1 MCGRY
6 KITKPV
12 SKTSDIVKK
21 NIKVEDNDNYNA
33 HPTQKLPIIKSYTN
47 GKALE
52 LCEWGLI
59 PAWSKKLEKFS
70 PLINAR
76 KETLMEKITFKNLI
90 QTSRC
95 MILADGYYEWKRE
108 EKNKTP
114 YYFTKENNELMFLA
128 AIHQNN
134 QFCIIT
140 REATEEISK
149 IHHREPL
156 IVNQSQINDYLNVK
170 KDAMEILNSIKPP
183 KLKFHAITK
192 DVNNP
197 VNNKPSLINKLNE

>member
-12 SKTSDIVKK
+12 SKTSDIVKT

-156 IVNQSQINDYLNVK
+156 IVNRSQINDYLNVK

>member
-12 SKTSDIVKK
+12 TKTIDLVKT
-21 NIKVEDNDNYNA
+21 NIKVENSDNFNA

-52 LCEWGLI
+52 LCEWGLV
-59 PAWSKKLEKFS
+59 PTWSKKLEKFS

-76 KETLMEKITFKNLI
+76 KETLMEKITFKSLI

-95 MILADGYYEWKRE
+95 LVLADGYYEWKRE

-114 YYFTKENNELMFLA
+114 FYFTKDNDELMFLA
-128 AIHQNN
+128 AIHQKN

-156 IVNQSQINDYLNVK
+156 ILNQNQINNFLNVK
-170 KDAMEILNSIKPP
+170 KDAIEVLNSIKPP
-183 KLKFHAITK
+183 KLKFHEITK

-197 VNNKPSLINKLNE
+197 INNNSSLIDKLN

>member
-6 KITKPV
+6 CVRKPV
-12 SKTSDIVKK
+12 SKTVNLVKT
-21 NIKVEDNDNYNA
+21 NIKVEDTDNYNA
-33 HPTQKLPIIKSYTN
+33 HPSQKLPVIRSYTN

-52 LCEWGLI
+52 LCQFGLI
-59 PAWSKKLEKFS
+59 PEWSKKLDKFS

-95 MILADGYYEWKRE
+95 IVLADGYYEWKRE
-108 EKNKTP
+108 EKIKTP
-114 YYFTKENNELMFLA
+114 YYFTKEDDQIMYFA
-128 AIHQNN
+128 GIHQNN

-140 REATEEISK
+140 REASEKISS
-149 IHHREPL
+149 IHHREPV
-156 IVNQSQINDYLNVK
+156 IINQSQINNYLNIK
-170 KDAMEILNSIKPP
+170 KNAIEILNSIKPP
-183 KLKFHAITK
+183 NLKFHEISK

-197 VNNKPSLINKLNE
+197 INNDPSIINPVN

>member
-12 SKTSDIVKK
+12 SKTIDLVKT
-21 NIKVEDNDNYNA
+21 NIKVEDNDNFNA

-52 LCEWGLI
+52 LCEWGLV

-95 MILADGYYEWKRE
+95 LILADGYYEWKRL
-108 EKNKTP
+108 EKNKIP
-114 YYFTKENNELMFLA
+114 YFFTKEDDSLMFFA
-128 AIHQNN
+128 GIYQNN

-140 REATEEISK
+140 KEASKEISE

-156 IVNQSQINDYLNVK
+156 IINQSQINNYLNLK
-170 KDAMEILNSIKPP
+170 KDAMEIMNSIKPP
-183 KLKFHAITK
+183 NLKYHEISK

-197 VNNKPSLINKLNE
+197 INNDQSLIKKIN

>member
-12 SKTSDIVKK
+12 SKTVDLVKT
-21 NIKVEDNDNYNA
+21 NIKVEDNENYNA

-52 LCEWGLI
+52 LCEWGLV
-59 PAWSKKLEKFS
+59 PGWSKKLDKFS

-95 MILADGYYEWKRE
+95 IVPADGYYEWKRE
-108 EKNKTP
+108 DKNKIP
-114 YYFTKENNELMFLA
+114 YYF
-128 AIHQNN
+128 
-134 QFCIIT
+134 
-140 REATEEISK
+140 S
-149 IHHREPL
+149 
-156 IVNQSQINDYLNVK
+156 K
-170 KDAMEILNSIKPP
+170 KDDEILGIIKI
-183 KLKFHAITK
+183 LKKTK
-192 DVNNP
+192 SMIFLNCQLVSK
-197 VNNKPSLINKLNE
+197 NKIIANASGVWKMLKTNEPNFGPGG

>member
-12 SKTSDIVKK
+12 TKTVDLVKK
-21 NIKVEDNDNYNA
+21 NIKVEDNENYNA

-52 LCEWGLI
+52 LCEWGLV
-59 PAWSKKLEKFS
+59 PSWSKKLEKFT

-76 KETLMEKITFKNLI
+76 KETLMEKIPFNNLI

-95 MILADGYYEWKRE
+95 LVIADGYYEWKRE
-108 EKNKTP
+108 EKNKIP
-114 YYFTKENNELMFLA
+114 YYFTKRDDELMLLA
-128 AIHQNN
+128 AIYQNN

-140 REATEEISK
+140 REATDEISK

-156 IVNQSQINDYLNVK
+156 ILNQSQINNFLNVK
-170 KDAMEILNSIKPP
+170 KDAMEVLNSIQAP
-183 KLKFHAITK
+183 KLKFHKITK

-197 VNNKPSLINKLNE
+197 VNNNSSLVNKLN